1 MNKIF
6 RITIVSFI
14 SGIML
19 IAVLYLFKFLHTSRA
34 YDLLFNFEYI
44 PIIGAY
50 NGNMALGL
58 LFHFGTCIISTI
70 VLYYIVKAFHVEL
83 SLLSYVLPITIGSAV
98 LYFLSGFTSEAPSP
112 FDLTSWGMW
121 VFAHLIYSMMIAYG
135 MKFWVLHNKSGSE

>member
-6 RITIVSFI
+6 RITIGGII

-44 PIIGAY
+44 PIVGAY
-50 NGNMALGL
+50 NDNALLGI
-58 LFHFGTCIISTI
+58 LFHFGTCIVSTI

-83 SLLSYVLPITIGSAV
+83 SLLSYIFPITIGSAV
-98 LYFLSGFTSEAPSP
+98 LYFLSAFTTEAPSP
-112 FDLTSWGMW
+112 FDLISWGMW
-121 VFAHLIYSMMIAYG
+121 VLAHLIYSVMIAYG
-135 MKFWVLHNKSGSE
+135 MKFWVLDNKNGSE